1 MLILGEK
8 YIFTKLEIQRLNK
21 KFNTITNITYK
32 DKNPADVISQIENSL
47 NNTPMTIVLNTK
59 AKVHDD
65 IIKYLTNLKFK
76 INKNKLNIISI
87 EHFLEKYLHKCYI
100 PKNHDDLHY
109 LDDIQGFTLSQR
121 VFKRV
126 VDICSALVLFVVLFF
141 VKFKVKRYIKAQS
154 PGDIYF
160 HQSRVGLDNKKF
172 VIVKFRTMHE
182 DSEQD
187 GPKFA
192 TKNDNRI
199 FEFGSKMRKKR
210 IDEIPQAFNLLRGE
224 MSLIGPRPER
234 LYWIDK
240 YFEKN
245 IPYYNQ
251 RHIVKPGITGWAQVM
266 YPYGDS
272 SNDAKQKLMYDLYYI
287 KHYSWKL
294 ELKIVLKTI
303 AVIFNKKGI

>member
-100 PKNHDDLHY
+100 PENHDDLHY

-172 VIVKFRTMHE
+172 VIVKFRTMHIH
-182 DSEQD
+182 DTHSD
-187 GPKFA
+187 IRTA
-192 TKNDNRI
+192 TKDDDRV
-199 FEFGSKMRKKR
+199 FEFGAKMRKKR
-210 IDEIPQAFNLLRGE
+210 IDEIPQVFNLFRGDI
-224 MSLIGPRPER
+224 SLIGPRPE
-234 LYWIDK
+234 WDK
-240 YFEKN
+240 LVDEYESH

-251 RHIVKPGITGWAQVM
+251 RHVVKPGITGWAQVM
-266 YPYGDS
+266 FAEGRNKD
-272 SNDAKQKLMYDLYYI
+272 DTRQKLMYDLYYI